1 MENKQLKPLFVK
13 ADEQEIIKDD
23 VIKKQIRP
31 EDKTYVILY
40 YMTIDTGED
49 IKSFEVVTGRE
60 NAYEYIKGIVEYLD
74 IHESKIMVD
83 NIPYS
88 KAISIYEFMKLMSNH
103 FFEDSFDIEDYN
115 IGDEI

>member
-13 ADEQEIIKDD
+13 VEEQQIVRDEVKQ
-23 VIKKQIRP
+23 QIRP
-31 EDKTYVILY
+31 EDKTYIILY

-49 IKSFEVVTGRE
+49 IKSFEVVTGRK

-74 IHESKIMVD
+74 IHDSKVMVD
-83 NIPYS
+83 NVPYA
-88 KAISIYEFMKLMSNH
+88 KAISVYEFMKLMSNH
-103 FFEDSFDIEDYN
+103 FMEDSFDIEDYN